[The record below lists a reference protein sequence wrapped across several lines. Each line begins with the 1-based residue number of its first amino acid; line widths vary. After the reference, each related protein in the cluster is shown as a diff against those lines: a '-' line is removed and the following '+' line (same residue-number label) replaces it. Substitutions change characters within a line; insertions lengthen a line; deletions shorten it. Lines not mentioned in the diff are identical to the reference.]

1 MTVQEFLM
9 MGRANVKA
17 IRTDCLRK
25 IAKRI
30 LAITTLFLV
39 TLLPLMALSRNFYRS
54 SLVVGLAVLL
64 IGVVRKSAHE
74 RVFLRMCKRNLQLLQ
89 QIEEVAGSGN
99 MLKVRLTAIAI
110 DQFAEVCQMVD
121 FPGVIL
127 RIDLDD
133 DTREERGDE

>member
-1 MTVQEFLM
+1 MTVQEFLT

-25 IAKRI
+25 ITKRI

-39 TLLPLMALSRNFYRS
+39 TVLPLVALSRTFYRS
-54 SLVVGLAVLL
+54 SLVIGLAVLL
-64 IGVVRKSAHE
+64 VGIMRKSAHE
-74 RVFLRMCKRNLQLLQ
+74 RVFLRMCRRNLQLLR
-89 QIEEVAGSGN
+89 QIEEVAGSGDF
-99 MLKVRLTAIAI
+99 MKVRLTAIAI

-133 DTREERGDE
+133 DTEGEKRG